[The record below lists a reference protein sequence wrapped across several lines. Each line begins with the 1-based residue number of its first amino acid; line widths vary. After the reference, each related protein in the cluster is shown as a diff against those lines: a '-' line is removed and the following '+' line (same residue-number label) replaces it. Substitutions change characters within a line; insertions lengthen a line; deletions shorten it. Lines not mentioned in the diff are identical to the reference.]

1 MFGLWPPLGGRLTL
15 EWPIAMQDRPPPHH
29 TNHLNKAL
37 LLDHLSYDGLLA
49 NFTNICDAQPCHTTI
64 QELPQKSY

>member
-37 LLDHLSYDGLLA
+37 LLDHLSYDDLLS
-49 NFTNICDAQPCHTTI
+49 NFTNICDA
-64 QELPQKSY
+64 